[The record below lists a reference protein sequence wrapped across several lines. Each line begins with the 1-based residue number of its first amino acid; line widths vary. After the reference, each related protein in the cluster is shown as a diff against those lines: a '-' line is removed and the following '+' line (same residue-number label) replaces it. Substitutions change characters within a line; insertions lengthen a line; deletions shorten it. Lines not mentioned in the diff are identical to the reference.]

1 MVRRSFAGLIAIA
14 VLLCLAWPPVAYADS
29 DRPHIFI
36 ETLGSEVIEML
47 SDPVLSEE
55 DRVAEFRRLLVNGFD
70 LRTIGRFILGR
81 YWRRATP
88 AERHEFEQLFED
100 YIVATYAARLGR
112 YQGETLSVGATRN
125 DGKGDILVSTKIVP
139 REGPA
144 ARVEWRVR
152 AQAGSYKIIDVVVEG
167 VSMAITQRS
176 EFASVIQRSGGQI
189 AGLLAELR
197 KKTERR

>member
-1 MVRRSFAGLIAIA
+1 
-14 VLLCLAWPPVAYADS
+14 
-29 DRPHIFI
+29 
-36 ETLGSEVIEML
+36 ML

-88 AERHEFEQLFED
+88 AERQEFEQLFED

-112 YQGETLSVGATRN
+112 YQGETLSVGATRD
-125 DGKGDILVSTKIVP
+125 DGKGDILVSTEIVP

-144 ARVEWRVR
+144 ARVEWRVASASASGQLQNHR
-152 AQAGSYKIIDVVVEG
+152 RRCRERQHGDHP
-167 VSMAITQRS
+167 AIRIRVGYP
-176 EFASVIQRSGGQI
+176 AI
-189 AGLLAELR
+189 
-197 KKTERR
+197 